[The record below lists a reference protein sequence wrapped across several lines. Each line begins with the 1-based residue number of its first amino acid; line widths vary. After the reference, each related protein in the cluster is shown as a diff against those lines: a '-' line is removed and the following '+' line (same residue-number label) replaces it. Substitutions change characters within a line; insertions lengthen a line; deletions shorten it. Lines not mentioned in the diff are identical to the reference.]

1 MEESI
6 LKTSVEC
13 ALPSLPLGFLLLKIL
28 IIIVNMLTMA
38 ADDYVV
44 LVFII
49 TRNGFRGP
57 DSFII
62 NDVNDISIYRSGQ
75 SNVFNAS

>member
-1 MEESI
+1 
-6 LKTSVEC
+6 
-13 ALPSLPLGFLLLKIL
+13 
-28 IIIVNMLTMA
+28 MA